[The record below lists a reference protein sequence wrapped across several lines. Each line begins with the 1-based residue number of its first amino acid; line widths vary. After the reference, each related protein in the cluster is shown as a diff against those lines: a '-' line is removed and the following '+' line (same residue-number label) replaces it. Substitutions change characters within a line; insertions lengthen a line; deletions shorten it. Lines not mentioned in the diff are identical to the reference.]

1 MFYQDGGKLATL
13 KWLERGGAAI
23 STTSRALD
31 SYDRTSMTGVGGRG
45 RGRNDKR
52 NAGCKEMHLE
62 ETGLLKREARSHASL
77 ERKKT

>member
-31 SYDRTSMTGVGGRG
+31 SYDRTSMTGVGGGGMIRETPAV
-45 RGRNDKR
+45 KR
-52 NAGCKEMHLE
+52 CIS
-62 ETGLLKREARSHASL
+62 KRQGF
-77 ERKKT
+77 

>member
-31 SYDRTSMTGVGGRG
+31 SYDRTSMTEVGRGGRG
-45 RGRNDKR
+45 GGGMIRETPAVKR
-52 NAGCKEMHLE
+52 CIS
-62 ETGLLKREARSHASL
+62 KRQGF
-77 ERKKT
+77 

>member
-31 SYDRTSMTGVGGRG
+31 SYDRTSMTGEGGGGRD
-45 RGRNDKR
+45 DKR

>member
-31 SYDRTSMTGVGGRG
+31 SYDRTSMTGVGGG
-45 RGRNDKR
+45 ARNDKR

>member
-31 SYDRTSMTGVGGRG
+31 SYDRTSMTQGLGGR
-45 RGRNDKR
+45 RRNDKR

>member
-31 SYDRTSMTGVGGRG
+31 SYDRTSMTGVGRG
-45 RGRNDKR
+45 GERNDKR

>member
-31 SYDRTSMTGVGGRG
+31 SYDRTSMTGVGEGR
-45 RGRNDKR
+45 RRRNDKR

-62 ETGLLKREARSHASL
+62 ETGLLKREAHSHASL